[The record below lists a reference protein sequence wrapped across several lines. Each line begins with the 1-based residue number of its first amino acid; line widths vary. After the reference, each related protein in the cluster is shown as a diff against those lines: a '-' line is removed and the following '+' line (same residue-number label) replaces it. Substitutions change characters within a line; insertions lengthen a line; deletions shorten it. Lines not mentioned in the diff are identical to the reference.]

1 MFVAG
6 ALLAQNRDWLKE
18 KFLRLKPPGKYAVFG
33 LTWLVYT
40 NGCWLTHC
48 GHSPGLQKFF
58 SSQLPRD
65 FMVTAAVAA
74 FIIMAL
80 GSGKIS
86 RILLLKPLHYL
97 GKISYSFYLYHAI
110 CLIALLH
117 LFSSTLPFMLII
129 GMVVLTSFAMAAL
142 SYHWVEIPF
151 IRLGKYLT
159 KGS

>member
-1 MFVAG
+1 
-6 ALLAQNRDWLKE
+6 
-18 KFLRLKPPGKYAVFG
+18 
-33 LTWLVYT
+33 
-40 NGCWLTHC
+40 
-48 GHSPGLQKFF
+48 
-58 SSQLPRD
+58 
-65 FMVTAAVAA
+65 MVTAAVAA